1 MIKTFRGQIA
11 DGGIDVVNI
20 HTNNGEMG
28 YRIIRFQIIGID
40 SSATSQEST
49 VKIFTVPQT
58 NVDSTIDLSSQ
69 TLLAIAYRENY
80 SGSNNSDPSEVIIF
94 DKMVFN
100 QDLYI
105 THDDATDAGGCNYY
119 FELEQVKL
127 DLNESTV
134 ATLRDIRNIKNV

>member
-20 HTNNGEMG
+20 HTNNGEIG